1 MRPLPALEG
10 TIPPMSHGPLT
21 LAAAGV
27 SPLLVDLVVIL
38 ATAAVVSLV
47 FGKLRLAAIP
57 AYLVVGV
64 LIGPELLG
72 LISAGEEIADI
83 SSLAIVL
90 LMFGIGLHM
99 ETSDIRGELGSVVAI
114 GSVMCAACTLL
125 FTPLAML
132 LGESLPAA
140 LLVAAAVTMSSTA
153 AVMRLL
159 QQRREIRDLHGRV
172 AFGLLIVQDLYAV
185 IVLACMPILVAW
197 QGMGEGPGPEEPI
210 GEGLAGRAG
219 AGVAGLLAIVVAGR
233 WLLPRVLYQAG
244 KDAGTELVLIV
255 GAGAALG
262 SAAATAWLGF
272 SPELGAFLA
281 GFLLASTPARH
292 QLIGQLAPVRD
303 LFLPVFFVAVGLGL
317 DLSAAMEN
325 WWVVLVAVPVVMGVK
340 TVVTGLC
347 AWVFGMSGPVSAMSG
362 TVLAQTG
369 EFTLVVVAAG
379 VGGGLVTEPTGA
391 IVGVVVG
398 ITLMLTPSLFG
409 VAPVVARWFVRVPPP
424 PWKRG
429 ALRDIAGRH
438 PGRPPAGPRAVVAG
452 FGPVGRETTNRL
464 ERAGFRVTVIE
475 LNPETVKKQRGLGRS
490 VVYGDV
496 ANSEVLHEAGVEHAD
511 AVLLTMPD
519 HDAVLRACR
528 LVRSMSPDCFLAVRS
543 GFLSRGMQ
551 ALAVGADQITIDE
564 IATAAQ
570 MAEEVCGR
578 MADRLARR
586 AAKAEPA
593 KPEAD
598 RG

>member
-1 MRPLPALEG
+1 MTDVTL
-10 TIPPMSHGPLT
+10 TITLT
-21 LAAAGV
+21 LGAAGA
-27 SPLLVDLVVIL
+27 SRLLVDLVVIL

-47 FGKLRLAAIP
+47 FGRLRLAAIP
-57 AYLVVGV
+57 AYLVAGA
-64 LIGPELLG
+64 LIGPG
-72 LISAGEEIADI
+72 LFGIIGADGEITSISN
-83 SSLAIVL
+83 LAIVL

-99 ETSDIRGELGSVVAI
+99 ETSEIRSELVAI
-114 GSVMCAACTLL
+114 LGVGVAACAACTLV

-140 LLVAAAVTMSSTA
+140 LLIAAAVSMSSTA

-172 AFGLLIVQDLYAV
+172 AFGTLIVQDLYAV
-185 IVLACMPILVAW
+185 AVLACVPVLAAW
-197 QGMGEGPGPEEPI
+197 QGLGDADAGT
-210 GEGLAGRAG
+210 GLGMRALT
-219 AGVAGLLAIVVAGR
+219 GVAGLAAIVGLGR
-233 WLLPRVLYQAG
+233 WLLPRILHQAG
-244 KDAGTELVLIV
+244 RDGGTELVLIV

-292 QLIGQLAPVRD
+292 QLIGQLAPLRD

-317 DLSAAMEN
+317 DLRTAIDN
-325 WWVVLVAVPVVMGVK
+325 WWVVLIAVPVVMGLK
-340 TVVTGLC
+340 ALIAAAA
-347 AWVFGMSGPVSAMSG
+347 AWSFGMAGPVAAMSG
-362 TVLAQTG
+362 VVLAQTG
-369 EFTLVVVAAG
+369 EFTLVVLAAG
-379 VGGGLVTEPTGA
+379 VQRGLVSGPTAA
-391 IVGVVVG
+391 IMGVVVG
-398 ITLMLTPSLFG
+398 VTLMLTPGLFG
-409 VAPVVARWFVRVPPP
+409 VAPALGRLFVRVPTP
-424 PWKRG
+424 PWQRR

-438 PGRPPAGPRAVVAG
+438 PGREPPGLRAVVAG

-496 ANSEVLHEAGVEHAD
+496 ANPEVLHQAGVEHAD

-528 LVRSMSPDCFLAVRS
+528 LVRSIAPDCFLAVRS
-543 GFLSRGMQ
+543 GFLSRGLQ

-578 MADRLARR
+578 LADRLAARG
-586 AAKAEPA
+586 AKTAPGPGVLPGEGSEGPVGA
-593 KPEAD
+593 
-598 RG
+598 G